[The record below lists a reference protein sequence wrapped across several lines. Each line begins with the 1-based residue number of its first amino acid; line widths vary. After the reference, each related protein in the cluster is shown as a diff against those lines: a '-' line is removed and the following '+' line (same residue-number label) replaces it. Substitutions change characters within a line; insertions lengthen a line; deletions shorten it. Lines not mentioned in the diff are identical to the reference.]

1 MIVIIDYGM
10 GNLGSVMNM
19 FRAVGVRDIHV
30 SSDIKEINKANKLIL
45 PGVGSFNSAMI
56 NLRNLGLVSL
66 LNHKVL
72 NDKIPILGICLG
84 MQLFFEASEE
94 GNVEGLGWIKGKV
107 VRFYEKVEK
116 RKFPIPHMGWNYAT
130 FEKKSKLM
138 ENSYPENK
146 FYFVHS
152 YHACCDEKEDILMS
166 TKYGYKFTS
175 AIQKGN
181 IYGFQF
187 HPEKSH
193 KYGKILFKNFLKV

>member
-107 VRFYEKVEK
+107 VRFYEKIEK
-116 RKFPIPHMGWNYAT
+116 RKLPIPHMGWNYAT

>member
-94 GNVEGLGWIKGKV
+94 GNVEGIRLDQ
-107 VRFYEKVEK
+107 
-116 RKFPIPHMGWNYAT
+116 RKSCT
-130 FEKKSKLM
+130 FL
-138 ENSYPENK
+138 
-146 FYFVHS
+146 
-152 YHACCDEKEDILMS
+152 
-166 TKYGYKFTS
+166 
-175 AIQKGN
+175 
-181 IYGFQF
+181 
-187 HPEKSH
+187 
-193 KYGKILFKNFLKV
+193 